1 MPSQL
6 FLKYQAKK
14 ILQFLEILVTKKL
27 FTQAAKNIFN
37 LIEFFTNFCSINL
50 IEIWTFTLKELLQ
63 QHLLL
68 FEEKKGQF
76 VGI

>member
-1 MPSQL
+1 MLLSLANILSYLPQIN
-6 FLKYQAKK
+6 QEAKK

-50 IEIWTFTLKELLQ
+50 IEI
-63 QHLLL
+63 
-68 FEEKKGQF
+68 
-76 VGI
+76 